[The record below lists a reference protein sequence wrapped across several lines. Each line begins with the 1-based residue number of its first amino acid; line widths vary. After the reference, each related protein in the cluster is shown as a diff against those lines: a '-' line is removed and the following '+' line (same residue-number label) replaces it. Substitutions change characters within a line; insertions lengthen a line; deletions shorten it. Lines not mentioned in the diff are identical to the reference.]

1 MAHERGAWLDWITNG
16 RVDVAMAVVLLAFI
30 YYKGGLRLV
39 TMLVVAFLF
48 FVTLY
53 HLSSWLIRRYI
64 QYRNRAKQLEITAG
78 PGREPTNPH

>member
-1 MAHERGAWLDWITNG
+1 MAHERGAWLDWITNA
-16 RVDVAMAVVLLAFI
+16 RVDVAMAAVLLAFI

-64 QYRNRAKQLEITAG
+64 RYRNRVKQPGITAG
-78 PGREPTNPH
+78 PGREPTDPY